1 MITTTSMTTAWDARE
16 SAMLV
21 GKFSFRP
28 EAKQI
33 FLELGGLL
41 FGLFFV
47 RMTIRLL
54 NNRHKTTTDA
64 DCCRNIVEPQTT
76 VVSEGEAGVCNKNPT
91 IPKLWQAIVQPR
103 QRRRRLQQHRTSTM
117 RKNSSSSVR
126 YFWKVLACIIGGLV
140 LLVRYD
146 KLVRLSRTLAIE
158 RGYQNDTKQKNV
170 TTNNSSSFELSSR
183 AALFVSSSSN
193 KVPVESAD
201 NTDSIEGGGSADA
214 VDTTGSS
221 IGEDASRTMIVNNP
235 SSPAALFVSPSSEK
249 VSVESGDN
257 TDSIDGSGSDEAVDT
272 TGTSDGI
279 NALTTTIVSS
289 ASRKLAVC
297 ADAPDTVDGE
307 PVNIK
312 SIRAYLSHMHKLED
326 WVLFKWNPDGSF
338 DHDRAQ
344 TTSEYAHWTP
354 PADVLG
360 DAKPSA
366 YGRVVLLLNSDRLP
380 LVPWSVRPPVPVWTY
395 SKPIAAF
402 DPRQLPDPLPA
413 RCELD
418 RVSLVPSPYDR
429 LVWNRY
435 CVEEV
440 DRKVQ
445 RRTFGEKINKVV
457 WRGAIHFRDVERGRV
472 ALLEYAQSHDDETRD
487 WLDVKEINQRED
499 PAHMELHELAEY
511 RYHVDIGGLSGTA
524 WGGLRW
530 KLCTGLLVFKV
541 ESWADDWWHDTLEP
555 WVHYIPVNANVTD
568 LPERYRWTQDNPDK
582 AEEIARAGRERC
594 LTTLGEERAKENYQ
608 AAVQQL
614 PAAEASIV
622 MEAEDILEQMKRLK
636 TDMRGINAVSK
647 ST

>member
-1 MITTTSMTTAWDARE
+1 MTTAWDARE
-16 SAMLV
+16 SSMLV
-21 GKFSFRP
+21 GEFSFRP

-33 FLELGGLL
+33 FWELGGLL
-41 FGLFFV
+41 FGLWIV
-47 RMTIRLL
+47 RMIMRLL
-54 NNRHKTTTDA
+54 KNRHRTTTDA
-64 DCCRNIVEPQTT
+64 VCCRNIIEPQTF
-76 VVSEGEAGVCNKNPT
+76 VRESEAGVNNKNLT
-91 IPKLWQAIVQPR
+91 MLKLWQSIVQPR
-103 QRRRRLQQHRTSTM
+103 QRRIRLQQHRTSTM
-117 RKNSSSSVR
+117 MKNSNSSVR
-126 YFWKVLACIIGGLV
+126 YLCKVLACIIGGLA
-140 LLVRYD
+140 LLARYER
-146 KLVRLSRTLAIE
+146 LVHLSRTLAIE
-158 RGYQNDTKQKNV
+158 RGYQNDNKNKNA
-170 TTNNSSSFELSSR
+170 TTNNSTSFKL
-183 AALFVSSSSN
+183 
-193 KVPVESAD
+193 
-201 NTDSIEGGGSADA
+201 
-214 VDTTGSS
+214 
-221 IGEDASRTMIVNNP
+221 
-235 SSPAALFVSPSSEK
+235 SSPAALFVSPSSEN
-249 VSVESGDN
+249 VPVESADN
-257 TDSIDGSGSDEAVDT
+257 TDSIDGIGSADAVDT
-272 TGTSDGI
+272 TGTSVGDD
-279 NALTTTIVSS
+279 APRTMIVNSSSS
-289 ASRKLAVC
+289 ASRKLSVC

-307 PVNIK
+307 PANIK
-312 SIRAYLSHMHKLED
+312 SIRAYLSRMLKPED

-354 PADVLG
+354 PADLLG

-366 YGRVVLLLNSDRLP
+366 HGRVVLLLNSDRLP

-395 SKPIAAF
+395 TKPIALF
-402 DPRQLPDPLPA
+402 DPRQMPDPLPP

-429 LVWNRY
+429 LIWNRY

-445 RRTFGEKINKVV
+445 RRSFGEKINKVM

-472 ALLEYAQSHDDETRD
+472 ALLEYAQSHAVETRD
-487 WLDVKEINQRED
+487 WLDVKEINKRED

-594 LTTLGEERAKENYQ
+594 LVTLGEERAKENYQ

-622 MEAEDILEQMKRLK
+622 SEAEDILEQMKQLK
-636 TDMRGINAVSK
+636 TDLRGIKAVSK